1 MEFNADDPH
10 EIGAKRSFVPIL
22 GDVVWELPK
31 AHATDAPFSAYICQA
46 IDGRKIGYV
55 RVPEYTYDED
65 TVNVFAELIA
75 RFESTT
81 EGMVFDQ
88 VNNPGGSIF
97 HMYAILSTLTDKP
110 LALPKHQLSL
120 NEEDAATASEIVA
133 TAEAGEAVPYDDHPS
148 PELLAYSRF
157 VLSEIEAGR
166 GRLTNPVHLN
176 GVAEILPAKNPYT
189 KKIVVLINELDFSAA
204 EFLAAI
210 LQDNKRATLFGESTG
225 GWRLREANNLP
236 EQPRR
241 RLLHHH
247 LDDGAAHERSTD

>member
-1 MEFNADDPH
+1 
-10 EIGAKRSFVPIL
+10 
-22 GDVVWELPK
+22 
-31 AHATDAPFSAYICQA
+31 
-46 IDGRKIGYV
+46 
-55 RVPEYTYDED
+55 
-65 TVNVFAELIA
+65 
-75 RFESTT
+75 
-81 EGMVFDQ
+81 
-88 VNNPGGSIF
+88 
-97 HMYAILSTLTDKP
+97 
-110 LALPKHQLSL
+110 
-120 NEEDAATASEIVA
+120 
-133 TAEAGEAVPYDDHPS
+133 
-148 PELLAYSRF
+148 
-157 VLSEIEAGR
+157 
-166 GRLTNPVHLN
+166 LN